1 MSGSSPEPAGR
12 DEEMLLP
19 FPPAPPPVP
28 ADPPPPPPPATDPAS
43 AQTEIAGLPPLPDPA
58 AEQPPRPPSP
68 RSRRTAAPP
77 PSLPSPHDWADE
89 VLRQVQLR
97 QAEVTETWGDAVD
110 LLSRQIQTEVARLAD
125 TTTRATGE
133 IRDAMQTIDRSVST
147 LTQQL
152 GQSMDEM
159 RQTVEAQTAALRETV
174 AEQGRTLA
182 ASTREAASNIGVA
195 RHELALSVAELKRRT
210 FRHGIVLGAA
220 TSLLIL
226 LAARLLF
233 PFWGMKRPDVE
244 AWSRGTRLL
253 QTYEAAPEPRRQQIL
268 RALEW
273 REMPSSI
280 PFSASSAPPAGGR

>member
-1 MSGSSPEPAGR
+1 MSGTPADPADQG
-12 DEEMLLP
+12 EMLLP
-19 FPPAPPPVP
+19 FPPEPAKASPQGESAALPSVPDPAERPPSS
-28 ADPPPPPPPATDPAS
+28 PPPPR
-43 AQTEIAGLPPLPDPA
+43 G
-58 AEQPPRPPSP
+58 
-68 RSRRTAAPP
+68 RRGTPQV
-77 PSLPSPHDWADE
+77 PSLPNPQEWADE

-110 LLSRQIQTEVARLAD
+110 LLTRQIQTEVTRLSD
-125 TTTRATGE
+125 TSARATTE
-133 IRDAMQTIDRSVST
+133 IQGAMATIDRSVST

-152 GQSMDEM
+152 GVALQEV
-159 RQTVEAQTAALRETV
+159 QETVEAQTEALRETV

-210 FRHGIVLGAA
+210 FRHGIMLGAV

-226 LAARLLF
+226 LAARILF

-244 AWSRGTRLL
+244 AWSRGTQLL
-253 QTYEAAPEPRRQQIL
+253 QTYEAAPAQRREAIL

-273 REMPSSI
+273 RAMP
-280 PFSASSAPPAGGR
+280 ASTPSPPSPSGAPRADGR